1 MFGWA
6 QIGLRLIGPPV
17 RIIFYIE
24 HNINV
29 KFNIAAA
36 SLAVWFN
43 PIWGWES
50 AGHRAAGPWAITQII
65 EFETFIFIEGGK
77 KKIKDD
83 KNALTASQSMAVRG
97 RIDSNAVS
105 CAAEVH

>member
-6 QIGLRLIGPPV
+6 QMGLRLIGPPV

-24 HNINV
+24 HNINS

-43 PIWGWES
+43 QIWSWVS
-50 AGHRAAGPWAITQII
+50 AGLCTAGPWAITKIM
-65 EFETFIFIEGGK
+65 EFETFTFIEK
-77 KKIKDD
+77 KKRNK
-83 KNALTASQSMAVRG
+83 R
-97 RIDSNAVS
+97 
-105 CAAEVH
+105 